1 MLENMIYPRN
11 VKLLHLCL
19 FAFYF
24 GLLPDLFGLA
34 FRFTYLGSVGVAYE
48 DIDDIKPP
56 LFVALPPLTNYQPA
70 GNFQQQSNN
79 YQHTSVKSLPNSTL
93 NALDKPPTYDAL
105 YAAADVINSTVPNI
119 PSLQGVSGNN
129 VYAVPNSDL
138 LVSSVDVALVE
149 FPRRNLRFVE
159 VLGEGE
165 FGEVSTSDYEKYLI
179 SFSNIVNGIKGT
191 LLSLLN

>member
-1 MLENMIYPRN
+1 MTNICPRT
-11 VKLLHLCL
+11 LHLYCFVCL
-19 FAFYF
+19 IILICFCYICACLYF
-24 GLLPDLFGLA
+24 VC
-34 FRFTYLGSVGVAYE
+34 LGSVCCAYE
-48 DIDDIKPP
+48 DIDDLKPP

-70 GNFQQQSNN
+70 TNYQQANN
-79 YQHTSVKSLPNSTL
+79 YQQASIKSVPNTTL
-93 NALDKPPTYDAL
+93 NSLDKPPTYDAL
-105 YAAADVINSTVPNI
+105 YAAADVINSTAPNI

-165 FGEVSTSDYEKYLI
+165 FGEVS
-179 SFSNIVNGIKGT
+179 
-191 LLSLLN
+191 

>member
-1 MLENMIYPRN
+1 MLYCFICFLYYFASSFICA
-11 VKLLHLCL
+11 CL
-19 FAFYF
+19 YF
-24 GLLPDLFGLA
+24 VC
-34 FRFTYLGSVGVAYE
+34 LGSVGVAYE

-56 LFVALPPLTNYQPA
+56 LFVALPPLTNNYQAASNYQSTTNYQPA
-70 GNFQQQSNN
+70 SNQSSNGYQPASNYQQANG
-79 YQHTSVKSLPNSTL
+79 YQHTSVKSIPSANLNS
-93 NALDKPPTYDAL
+93 LDKPPTYDAL

-165 FGEVSTSDYEKYLI
+165 FGEVLYQI
-179 SFSNIVNGIKGT
+179 S
-191 LLSLLN
+191 

>member
-1 MLENMIYPRN
+1 MQNSPQKSNRPPISTIISVFVLIYMLRIL
-11 VKLLHLCL
+11 VCFHFVL
-19 FAFYF
+19 FS
-24 GLLPDLFGLA
+24 LA
-34 FRFTYLGSVGVAYE
+34 FRFVCVGSVGVAYE

-79 YQHTSVKSLPNSTL
+79 YQQTSVKTIPSTTL

-165 FGEVSTSDYEKYLI
+165 FGEVSWNKI
-179 SFSNIVNGIKGT
+179 N
-191 LLSLLN
+191 

>member
-1 MLENMIYPRN
+1 MQNILPFYIFD
-11 VKLLHLCL
+11 KFLLLVLLCL
-19 FAFYF
+19 LFCFQFYF
-24 GLLPDLFGLA
+24 RLPFH
-34 FRFTYLGSVGVAYE
+34 FVCLGSVGVAYE

-70 GNFQQQSNN
+70 ANYQPPSNN
-79 YQHTSVKSLPNSTL
+79 YQQTSVKSVTNTTL
-93 NALDKPPTYDAL
+93 NSLDKPPTYDAL

-149 FPRRNLRFVE
+149 FPRRNLRFLE

-165 FGEVSTSDYEKYLI
+165 FGEVSFCFD
-179 SFSNIVNGIKGT
+179 FF
-191 LLSLLN
+191 

>member
-1 MLENMIYPRN
+1 MSLSVDEI
-11 VKLLHLCL
+11 LLYCFICFVFCFASSFICACL
-19 FAFYF
+19 YF
-24 GLLPDLFGLA
+24 VC
-34 FRFTYLGSVGVAYE
+34 LGSVGVAYE

-56 LFVALPPLTNYQPA
+56 LFVALPPLTNNYQPA
-70 GNFQQQSNN
+70 SNYQSTTNFQPASN
-79 YQHTSVKSLPNSTL
+79 YQQANGYQQTSVKSLPTTNLNS
-93 NALDKPPTYDAL
+93 LDKPPTYDAL

-165 FGEVSTSDYEKYLI
+165 FGEVSFAI
-179 SFSNIVNGIKGT
+179 CNIYSH
-191 LLSLLN
+191 SLTNKLVCHIL